1 MVHVNVNLAPA
12 VNPYKVHVPTYNSTR
27 MNISM
32 LSTDQWASIIPYLGT
47 EDFMALRI
55 AGNKAMGLSQPNLTR
70 HLQLRIDRTPFLFVK
85 VNANHCHCFSE
96 KYIREWLVDR
106 TRLVINDADVKL
118 CPLRMAYFIANGMLN
133 AVSEVIVHDC
143 HYHGAI
149 IELFPYLPN
158 LKSLIL
164 VDQGDSR
171 QKIDVL
177 DNIIAHVANMHSL
190 TTLDIEF
197 DTVIHGSRLSFLEGM
212 QALQHLRLMG
222 FDLSEGI
229 RYMRTLKDLETLQLC
244 HGNFYSSPNE
254 DVNEK
259 GLNNLTGLT
268 KLRRLHLEGFDCLSC
283 IDVAPLSSPASNIRD
298 FVMKHCQEPSDDCL
312 ASIGRMIHLNSLH
325 FVFSLCD
332 DFEVFESESLQRLNT
347 LSALKCLSLFY
358 VLEDPCDL
366 RLLPGLTALETLN
379 LAFNEALDIEETE
392 DLLTTALQTF
402 PSLQK
407 VRIFSE
413 DCMEC
418 TFQYAGLDVEYAT
431 FCFGDLVYLD

>member
-1 MVHVNVNLAPA
+1 MNL
-12 VNPYKVHVPTYNSTR
+12 SL
-27 MNISM
+27 
-32 LSTDQWASIIPYLGT
+32 LSTDQWTSIIPYLGT
-47 EDFMALRI
+47 EDFKALRI

-70 HLQLRIDRTPFLFVK
+70 HLQLRVDRIPF
-85 VNANHCHCFSE
+85 FSE
-96 KYIREWLVDR
+96 KGGDHCHFSETYMRQWLFDR
-106 TRLVINDADVKL
+106 TRLVINDADAKL
-118 CPLRMAYFIANGMLN
+118 CPRRMAYLLANGMLN
-133 AVSEVIVHDC
+133 SVTELIVHDC
-143 HYHGAI
+143 HWHGGI

-158 LKSLIL
+158 LKSLFL
-164 VDQGDSR
+164 VDQGDAR
-171 QKIDVL
+171 EKIDLL
-177 DNIIAHVANMHSL
+177 DNIIAHVARMPLL

-197 DTVIHGSRLSFLEGM
+197 DTVIQGSRLSFLEGM
-212 QALQHLRLMG
+212 QSLKHLRLVG

-229 RYMRTLKDLETLQLC
+229 RYLRSLKDLETLRLC

-259 GLNNLTGLT
+259 GLSNLIGLT

-283 IDVAPLSSPASNIRD
+283 IGLAPLSSPGSNIQD
-298 FVMKHCQEPSDDCL
+298 FVIKHCQEPSDECL
-312 ASIGRMIHLNSLH
+312 ASIGRMTNLTSLH

-332 DFEVFESESLQRLNT
+332 DFDVFDSESLQRLNT
-347 LSALKCLSLFY
+347 LSSLKRLSLFY
-358 VLEDPCDL
+358 VLEDASDL

-379 LAFNEALDIEETE
+379 VAFDESLYDEETE

-413 DCMEC
+413 NCMEC
-418 TFQYAGLDVEYAT
+418 TFHYGGLEVEYAA